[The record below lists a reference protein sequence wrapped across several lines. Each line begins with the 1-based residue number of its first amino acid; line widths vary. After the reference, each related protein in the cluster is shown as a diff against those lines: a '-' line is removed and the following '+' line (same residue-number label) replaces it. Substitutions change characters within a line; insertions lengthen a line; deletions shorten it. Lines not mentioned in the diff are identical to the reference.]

1 MKTETTA
8 NKSYFSELALRLR
21 QTGFVVLPEQ
31 DGFLPVEWNDQH
43 LCRVASTG
51 GIRYRQEDMTD
62 SDTEL
67 ARDRAAD
74 IAATVREYMTLLDK
88 APLLK
93 ADSLHEP
100 YQVLAEF
107 NDVVLAAL
115 PGKHGVQFTTW
126 AWINERTSLWQG
138 HYAGND
144 YQAAKRDFAIR
155 SGLLDKHQ
163 LFSKEQLAEVYRCVH
178 ETLENHYPITA
189 ERQKLLEGVAA
200 QIECA
205 VPALAELVSQSN
217 QKELEAAE
225 DTEYQGMTQQF

>member
-31 DGFLPVEWNDQH
+31 DGFLPVEWNDQP

-67 ARDRAAD
+67 ACDRAAD

-126 AWINERTSLWQG
+126 AWINERMAWCMTTACGCPVSMT
-138 HYAGND
+138 
-144 YQAAKRDFAIR
+144 AAISR
-155 SGLLDKHQ
+155 S
-163 LFSKEQLAEVYRCVH
+163 FSTR
-178 ETLENHYPITA
+178 TA
-189 ERQKLLEGVAA
+189 RPL
-200 QIECA
+200 
-205 VPALAELVSQSN
+205 
-217 QKELEAAE
+217 
-225 DTEYQGMTQQF
+225 

>member
-31 DGFLPVEWNDQH
+31 DGFLPVEWNDQP

-67 ARDRAAD
+67 ACDRAAD

-155 SGLLDKHQ
+155 SACWTSTSFFLRSSLRR
-163 LFSKEQLAEVYRCVH
+163 S
-178 ETLENHYPITA
+178 TA
-189 ERQKLLEGVAA
+189 ASTKRWRIIIPSPRNAKSCWRAWRRRSNVRFLPWQSWSASQISRNWRQ
-200 QIECA
+200 
-205 VPALAELVSQSN
+205 
-217 QKELEAAE
+217 QKIRNIRA
-225 DTEYQGMTQQF
+225 